1 MYVCAC
7 RALTDR
13 TVRAAI
19 ASGARTIEDISQR
32 CGAGVRCGGCWP
44 VLRELLDEHHPADQ
58 GQPAA
63 TSAA

>member
-13 TVRAAI
+13 TVKAAI
-19 ASGARTIEDISQR
+19 ASGASTIEEISQR
-32 CGAGVRCGGCWP
+32 CGAGGRCGGCWP
-44 VLRELLDEHHPADQ
+44 TLREFLDEHRLADQ
-58 GQPAA
+58 EQPAA

>member
-13 TVRAAI
+13 TVEAAI
-19 ASGARTIEDISQR
+19 ASGASTIEEISQR
-32 CGAGVRCGGCWP
+32 CGAGARCGGCWP
-44 VLRELLDEHHPADQ
+44 TLRELLDEHRRSPEQ
-58 GQPAA
+58 RSRR